1 MNTKKTI
8 RNLLLLFAIG
18 SLAYMAIKEVSARRA
33 SAGPEFAA
41 AAQITPATKLVV
53 YFFSEGKEC
62 TTCEQ
67 IPLYTRAALE
77 GNFADELKS
86 GAIVWCAIDVDEPR
100 NAHYID
106 EYQIFAKTIV
116 LARIDDGK
124 QLRYKNLLRIWDHV
138 NEKEAFI
145 DFVTKEIR
153 AELDA
158 AA

>member
-1 MNTKKTI
+1 MNAKKAI

-18 SLAYMAIKEVSARRA
+18 SLAYMAIREVSARRGD
-33 SAGPEFAA
+33 SGPEFAN
-41 AAQITPATKLVV
+41 AAQLTSATKLVV

-77 GNFADELKS
+77 GNFANELKS
-86 GAIVWCAIDVDEPR
+86 GEIVWCAIDVDEPR

-116 LARIDDGK
+116 LSRVADGK
-124 QLRYKNLLRIWDHV
+124 QTRFKNLVRIWDYV
-138 NEKEAFI
+138 SDKKAFV
-145 DFVTKEIR
+145 DFITKEIR
-153 AELDA
+153 AELDTA
-158 AA
+158 A

>member
-1 MNTKKTI
+1 MNAKKII

-18 SLAYMAIKEVSARRA
+18 SLAYMAIKEVNARRA
-33 SAGPEFAA
+33 IADPKFAS
-41 AAQITPATKLVV
+41 AAQLTSATKLVV

-77 GNFADELKS
+77 ANFANELKS
-86 GAIVWCAIDVDEPR
+86 GEIVWCAIDVDEPR
-100 NAHYID
+100 NSHYID

-116 LARIDDGK
+116 LSRVADRK
-124 QLRYKNLLRIWDHV
+124 QTRFKNLVRIWDYV
-138 NEKEAFI
+138 SDKKAFV
-145 DFVTKEIR
+145 DFITKEIR

>member
-1 MNTKKTI
+1 MNAKKII

-18 SLAYMAIKEVSARRA
+18 SLAYMAIREVGARRTGT
-33 SAGPEFAA
+33 GPEFAA

-77 GNFADELKS
+77 GNFAKELKA
-86 GAIVWCAIDVDEPR
+86 GEIVWCAIDVDEPR

-116 LARIDDGK
+116 LSRIVAGE
-124 QLRYKNLLRIWDHV
+124 QTRFKNLVRIWDHV
-138 NEKEAFI
+138 NDKSAFI
-145 DFVTKEIR
+145 DFVSNEIR

>member
-1 MNTKKTI
+1 MNIKKTI

-18 SLAYMAIKEVSARRA
+18 SLAYMAIKEVSARRV
-33 SAGPEFAA
+33 SSGPEFAA

-77 GNFADELKS
+77 CNFADELKS
-86 GAIVWCAIDVDEPR
+86 GAVVWCAIDVDEPR

-116 LARIDDGK
+116 LARIADGK
-124 QLRYKNLLRIWDHV
+124 QTRFKNLVKIWDYV
-138 NEKEAFI
+138 NDKSAFV
-145 DFVTKEIR
+145 DFITKEIR
-153 AELDA
+153 TELDA